1 MKRILCVFLVIAQLL
16 PVFAAADIASCF
28 RYVVEGANA
37 LYGDETAKVYEQPS
51 TQSGVVGTI
60 APGQHLHV
68 DRVDRQAGWAYVY
81 FLQDDKQEEWVFP
94 DDCLKGWLRT
104 EYLVFF
110 GFDLENTHVVT
121 TDQAG
126 DRLNLRIK
134 PDKQSLS
141 LGKYYAGSVVLSL
154 GEVKNGFM
162 KVRAG
167 HMEGYMDTR
176 FLKKGMEYEIND
188 LPILTVSNHGGTGV
202 NLRKLPEKNSEV
214 ILTAPNGAE
223 VTVLAVRDDGWY
235 QVMYE
240 NEIGFARA
248 DLMTPRLKY

>member
-1 MKRILCVFLVIAQLL
+1 MKRILFAILTIVLL
-16 PVFAAADIASCF
+16 MPAWVVAEVAPCF

-37 LYGDETAKVYEQPS
+37 LYGDENAKVYEQPS
-51 TQSGVVGTI
+51 AQSAVIGTV

-81 FLQDDKQEEWVFP
+81 FLQNDQQTQWVFP

-110 GFDLENTHVVT
+110 GFDLESTRVVT
-121 TDQAG
+121 TDQPG
-126 DRLNLRIK
+126 DRLNLRVK
-134 PDKQSLS
+134 PDKASLS

-154 GEVKNGFM
+154 GEVRNGFM

-176 FLKKGMEYEIND
+176 FLKKGMEYETND
-188 LPILTVSNHGGTGV
+188 LPVLTVSNRSGTGV
-202 NLRKLPEKNSEV
+202 NLRKLPERNSEV
-214 ILTAPNGAE
+214 ILTAPNDAE
-223 VTVLAVRDDGWY
+223 ITVLSVRTDGWY

-248 DLMTPRLKY
+248 DLMTPQLKY